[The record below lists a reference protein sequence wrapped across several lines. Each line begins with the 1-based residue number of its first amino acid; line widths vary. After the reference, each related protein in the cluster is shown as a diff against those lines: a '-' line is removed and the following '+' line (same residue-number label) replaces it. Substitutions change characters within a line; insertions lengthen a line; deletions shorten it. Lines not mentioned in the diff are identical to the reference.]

1 MTIVCTGSIA
11 YDYLM
16 SFPGYFK
23 DHILPDQL
31 EKISLSFLV
40 DTMVRQRG
48 GTAPNIAYTLALL
61 GEKPLLLGTVG
72 EDFDGYRCWL
82 DTQGV
87 DTSLVK
93 VIPGKFTASFFA
105 NTDLSNAQIASF
117 YTGAMAHASELS
129 LHQLGDYKADLVVI
143 SPNDPTAMELYVEEC
158 CELKIP
164 YLYDPSQQIVR
175 MSPAVL
181 RHGVENAHSVFVN
194 EYELEL
200 LQKHTGLSLKQM
212 QGIVKYMVVTLGENG
227 AVIYAEGRE
236 FRVNA
241 IKPDH
246 IQDPTGVGDA
256 FRGGFL
262 RGLRLGMD
270 WQTCGQMGALA
281 ATYCLEQTGPQNHH
295 YSLDEYI
302 ARYRENFDDHG
313 KLDVLLKYQ
322 PIQEK
327 LSGGNR

>member
-23 DHILPDQL
+23 DHILPEQL

-40 DTMVRQRG
+40 DTMVKQRG

-61 GEKPLLLGTVG
+61 GERPLLLGTVG
-72 EDFDGYRCWL
+72 EDFEDYRCWL
-82 DTQGV
+82 GAQGV

-129 LHQLGDYKADLVVI
+129 LLNLENRRLDLVVI
-143 SPNDPTAMELYVEEC
+143 SPNDPKAMDQYVQEC
-158 CELKIP
+158 SALKIP
-164 YLYDPSQQIVR
+164 FLYDPSQQIVR
-175 MSPAVL
+175 LAPEEL
-181 RHGVENAHSVFVN
+181 RRGVENAQCVFVN

-200 LQKHTGLSLKQM
+200 LQKHTGISLGEMLKK
-212 QGIVKYMVVTLGENG
+212 IEYMVVTMGEDG

-236 FRVNA
+236 YRVKA
-241 IKPDH
+241 VKPGH

-262 RGLRLGMD
+262 RGKRLGLD
-270 WQTCGQMGALA
+270 WITCGQMGALA

-295 YSLDEYI
+295 YTIPEYI
-302 ARYRENFDDHG
+302 ARYRKNFDDHG
-313 KLDVLLKYQ
+313 KLDVLLK
-322 PIQEK
+322 
-327 LSGGNR
+327 